1 VNYSQG
7 EEQKHILEHVGETG
21 RFLDIGA
28 WHAKNLSNTRA
39 LYERGWGGVLVE
51 PSPEPFLG
59 LLHEYGNDDRI
70 VLVLAAIGDNGL
82 KRFHAS
88 ADALSTSSEENFKKW
103 QEIGGFYGRYWV
115 QSLEVTFLVDNFGP
129 FDFVSIDTEGTSV
142 EVFRSLLATRS
153 RPRCICLEH
162 DFRNVETLELAKAHG
177 YREVYFS
184 GENQVFAR

>member
-1 VNYSQG
+1 MNYSQG
-7 EEQKHILEHVGETG
+7 EEQKHILEHVGESG

-39 LYERGWGGVLVE
+39 LYERGWSGVLVE
-51 PSPEPFLG
+51 PSPEPFIG
-59 LLHEYGNDDRI
+59 LLREYGNDDRV
-70 VLVLAAIGDNGL
+70 VLVMAAVGDNSL

-88 ADALSTSSEENFKKW
+88 ADALSTSSEENFEKW
-103 QEIGGFYGRYWV
+103 REVGGFYGRYWV
-115 QSLEVTFLVDNFGP
+115 QALEVKFLIDNFGP

-142 EVFRSLLATRS
+142 EVFRALLATGT
-153 RPRCICLEH
+153 RPKCICMEH
-162 DFRNVETLELAKAHG
+162 DFKNVETLEMANAAG